1 MHSRIVALNFS
12 VFVVAFAIKSL
23 IMHLHISVINF
34 AVSSF
39 CRQSTATRSQ
49 IVATKITVYASVKST
64 AVHSQTVDTSFAVF
78 MFSAQ
83 GVLGTHTKGPQ
94 TLQCFAVAAN
104 STATS
109 SQIVAT
115 DLAQIGG
122 GIFSRYASNA
132 TRPQPQWRVEF
143 PKRDGHSIVLA
154 KAYRHT
160 AMHPQIVAT
169 ILQCWS
175 CLCRQRH

>member
-49 IVATKITVYASVKST
+49 IVATKITVYVSVKST

-78 MFSAQ
+78 MFAAQ
-83 GVLGTHTKGPQ
+83 GVLRHSHT
-94 TLQCFAVAAN
+94 
-104 STATS
+104 
-109 SQIVAT
+109 VAT
-115 DLAQIGG
+115 D
-122 GIFSRYASNA
+122 S
-132 TRPQPQWRVEF
+132 
-143 PKRDGHSIVLA
+143 
-154 KAYRHT
+154 
-160 AMHPQIVAT
+160 AMFR
-169 ILQCWS
+169 S
-175 CLCRQRH
+175 CRQ